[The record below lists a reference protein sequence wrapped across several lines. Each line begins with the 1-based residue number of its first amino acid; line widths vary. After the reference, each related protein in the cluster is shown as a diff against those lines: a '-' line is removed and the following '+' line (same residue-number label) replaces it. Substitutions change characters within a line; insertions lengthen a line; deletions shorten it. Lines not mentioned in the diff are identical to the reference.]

1 MKIKQRNIIAMNRE
15 LSCGAGAVR
24 EGTMSV
30 PSDEV
35 WDFGAWCGDE
45 VYGTTGEDLLDWRD
59 EGMIEENSE
68 CGGAEGLE
76 GLGTVGSA
84 EGRFGGIPQQGGRGE
99 SLSGVRFLDLD
110 EEARMVRQM
119 KEGSIAARDGLFESF
134 RPLAVRIANQCFNQW
149 KHGLELGDLVAW
161 AYIGLMKGLERFD
174 PVRGAR
180 VSTCVTP
187 YITKEVYRANANYGR
202 LIRLPVNQ
210 TAKLTRYYAFVRE
223 FEATKGV
230 LPSMETVASAL
241 GIRGER
247 LDHLVSIS
255 ASIKSLNADLGD
267 PDAGVG
273 GTREEHTSATEEGVL
288 EQIIDRELMD
298 EVFKALEA
306 LDERDCLIVKKRF
319 NLDGEGFCTLDAIAE
334 KLDLTKERVRQ
345 LEKRALDR
353 LRALVA

>member
-1 MKIKQRNIIAMNRE
+1 M
-15 LSCGAGAVR
+15 V
-24 EGTMSV
+24 
-30 PSDEV
+30 
-35 WDFGAWCGDE
+35 
-45 VYGTTGEDLLDWRD
+45 
-59 EGMIEENSE
+59 EETSE
-68 CGGAEGLE
+68 CGAAERLEGLE
-76 GLGTVGSA
+76 GSS
-84 EGRFGGIPQQGGRGE
+84 EGRFGGVPQQGLRGE
-99 SLSGVRFLDLD
+99 PLSGARFLNLD

-119 KEGSIAARDGLFESF
+119 REGSIAARDGLFESF

-223 FEATKGV
+223 FEAMKGV

-267 PDAGVG
+267 SDAGVG
-273 GTREEHTSATEEGVL
+273 GTREEHTSAPEEGVL

-306 LDERDCLIVKKRF
+306 LDERDSLIVKSGSTSMAKAF
-319 NLDGEGFCTLDAIAE
+319 APLM
-334 KLDLTKERVRQ
+334 
-345 LEKRALDR
+345 R
-353 LRALVA
+353 LLKNST